1 MDVNAARSPAVSSHD
16 KNADVPFGTVLWGRR
31 FDDGSP
37 VLASPFRPDGS
48 VEVTAVL
55 GRPGSGKSYWLADHA
70 ARLVGAGVPLL
81 AIDPLGDLRELFSAL
96 GGRNVTLGTD
106 SPAHINPFRR
116 SAAEPGADLRPVFAV
131 LLGQAFS
138 LEAEAI
144 LGQALA
150 AFYAVPDAPEQ
161 ALDSFLAALQGLILA
176 PAMVT
181 LRDELITRL
190 RLIGE
195 DSKLAALL
203 AYPTDIDLTL
213 EADAPLR
220 IAFSQALFDDDEGSG
235 RALTVLAAFGLARA
249 VGLASVTPKV
259 LLINDLDLLLRSRS
273 YAAPLAEGFTEI
285 LRSHRQAN
293 MALAFGLDLQPE
305 EKAADLVLRGLVAQ
319 ASSFVLLR
327 ASAPALNI
335 AAQLAGTDPELVT
348 SVLTPDPGARG
359 SRHESRPAVLVHGGV
374 AKAIRIV
381 GT

>member
-1 MDVNAARSPAVSSHD
+1 MSAARPPAVSSHD

-37 VLASPFRPDGS
+37 VLTSPFRPDGS
-48 VEVTAVL
+48 LEVTAVL

-96 GGRNVTLGTD
+96 GGRNVTLGSD
-106 SPAHINPFRR
+106 SPTHINPFRR

-131 LLGQAFS
+131 LLGKAFS

-144 LGQALA
+144 LGQAQA
-150 AFYAVPDAPEQ
+150 AFYATPDAPEQ
-161 ALDSFLAALQGLILA
+161 ALDGFLAALQGLPLA
-176 PAMVT
+176 SAMLA
-181 LRDELITRL
+181 LRDELVARL
-190 RLIGE
+190 RAAGE
-195 DSKLAALL
+195 DSRLIPLL
-203 AYPTDIDLTL
+203 TQLTDVGLDL
-213 EADAPLR
+213 EPDVPLR
-220 IAFSQALFDDDEGSG
+220 IDFGQALFDDEEGSG
-235 RALTVLAAFGLARA
+235 RALSVLAAFGLARA
-249 VGLASVTPKV
+249 MGLASVTPKV
-259 LLINDLDLLLRSRS
+259 LLINDLDLLLRSRLH
-273 YAAPLAEGFTEI
+273 AAPLAEAFTEI

-293 MALAFGLDLQPE
+293 MALTFGLDLQPE

-327 ASAPALNI
+327 ASAPALHI
-335 AAQLAGTDPELVT
+335 AAQLAGTDVELLT